1 MKSVFVSRRFIRG
14 LWFAFVYLLTT
25 FNFKQRQMKRFII
38 IILIAAMGIGAYAW
52 AQSSTKSKERQEYEK
67 LLTQWKPMVAEL
79 AQLRYKYF
87 DVKRKPG
94 EDEIVVVEQTPE
106 RQALKKQFDEKF
118 KAAEIKHNQLIDA
131 AVLAYAKDPENNRDI
146 EQFLFYSL
154 RYFME
159 RDMYED
165 VLKMSDIL
173 LNSNVNNPYVIRVA
187 AFAALYTQQYD
198 IAKSFLEKIQKLG
211 ILDSFRLGESDFK
224 YLPVFE
230 LLWNQEKEYR
240 DQEERK
246 DLPSVVLYT
255 TKGEIEIL
263 LYEDQ
268 SPNTVANFIWLIEK
282 GFYKNIDFDAVISQG
297 IAHVSGT
304 EQFKRVDNLTLQ
316 PLVRGNGTPGYA
328 IPDEFKRFDFQT
340 KKFPEDARFFW
351 RGTVVMDLM
360 RDQPNTGGCKFFI
373 LFKPDINCVNKYT
386 AFGRVV
392 RGMDVVCRLQR
403 RNPSSVISLSQL
415 PTPDKILD
423 AKVKNKRNH
432 EYKPMISPL
441 EKTIPPYPNMPV
453 LPEEEKKDPNV
464 FDIMDYNRTH
474 LP

>member
-1 MKSVFVSRRFIRG
+1 MKSVVVSRRFIRG
-14 LWFAFVYLLTT
+14 LWIAFVYLLTT
-25 FNFKQRQMKRFII
+25 FNSKQRQMKRFII

-255 TKGEIEIL
+255 TKGEIEII

-328 IPDEFKRFDFQT
+328 IPDEFKRFDFQ
-340 KKFPEDARFFW
+340 KKMFPEDARFFW

-432 EYKPMISPL
+432 EYKPMIMPL

>member
-1 MKSVFVSRRFIRG
+1 
-14 LWFAFVYLLTT
+14 
-25 FNFKQRQMKRFII
+25 MKRYILAVLII
-38 IILIAAMGIGAYAW
+38 ITIGFGVYGW
-52 AQSSTKSKERQEYEK
+52 AQSKSKSKERQDYET
-67 LLTQWKPMVAEL
+67 LLEQWKPMVAEL
-79 AQLRYKYF
+79 SQLRYQYF

-94 EDEIVVVEQTPE
+94 EDEIVVVEETPK
-106 RQALKKQFDEKF
+106 RLALKKEFDEKF
-118 KAAEIKHNQLIDA
+118 KKANVTYQNLIDA

-146 EQFLFYSL
+146 EQFLFYTL
-154 RYFME
+154 RYFMQ

-165 VLKMSDIL
+165 ALKMCDVL
-173 LNSNVNNPYVIRVA
+173 LDSNVNNPYVIRFA
-187 AFAALYTQQYD
+187 AFAALYTQKYELV
-198 IAKSFLEKIQKLG
+198 IPLLEKIQKLG
-211 ILDSFRLGESDFK
+211 ILDQFRLGESDFK
-224 YLPVFE
+224 YLQVFE
-230 LLWNQEKEYR
+230 LLWEQEKDFRER
-240 DQEERK
+240 EERT

-268 SPNTVANFIWLIEK
+268 APNTVANFIWLVEK
-282 GFYKNIDFDAVISQG
+282 GFYKNIDFDAVITEG
-297 IAHVSGT
+297 IAHVGGT
-304 EQFKRVDNLTLQ
+304 EQYKRVDNLTLQ
-316 PLVRGNGTPGYA
+316 PIVRGNGTPGYV
-328 IPDEFKRFDFQT
+328 IPDEFKSFDFQN

-360 RDQPNTGGCKFFI
+360 RDQPNTAGCKFFI
-373 LFKPDINCVNKYT
+373 LFKPNINCVNKNT

-432 EYKPMISPL
+432 EYKPMIVPL
-441 EKTIPPYPNMPV
+441 EKTVPPYPNMPV

-474 LP
+474 MP

>member
-1 MKSVFVSRRFIRG
+1 
-14 LWFAFVYLLTT
+14 
-25 FNFKQRQMKRFII
+25 MKRFII

>member
-1 MKSVFVSRRFIRG
+1 
-14 LWFAFVYLLTT
+14 
-25 FNFKQRQMKRFII
+25 MKRYILV
-38 IILIAAMGIGAYAW
+38 ILIIALGLGAIVW
-52 AQSSTKSKERQEYEK
+52 AQTSNVSKERKQYDN
-67 LLTQWKPMVAEL
+67 LLEQWKPMVAEL
-79 AQLRYKYF
+79 ARLRYQYF

-94 EDEIVVVEQTPE
+94 EDEIFVVEQTPE
-106 RQALKKQFDEKF
+106 RQKLKKIFDEKF
-118 KAAEIKHNQLIDA
+118 KTAEVKYNQLIDA

-146 EQFLFYSL
+146 EQFLFYTL

-165 VLKMSDIL
+165 VLKMSDVL

-187 AFAALYTQQYD
+187 AFAALFSQQYD

-211 ILDSFRLGESDFK
+211 ILDEFRLGESDFR

-230 LLWNQEKEYR
+230 LLWEQEKAFREK
-240 DQEERK
+240 EERA

-255 TKGEIEIL
+255 TKGEIDIL

-268 SPNTVANFIWLIEK
+268 APNTVANFIWLVEK
-282 GFYKNIDFDAVISQG
+282 GFYKNIDFDAVITQA

-316 PLVRGNGTPGYA
+316 PLVRGNGTPGYC
-328 IPDEFKRFDFQT
+328 IPDEFRPFDFEK
-340 KKFPEDARFFW
+340 KKFPDDSRFFW
-351 RGTVVMDLM
+351 RGTVAMDLM

-373 LFKPDINCVNKYT
+373 LYKPDINCVNKNT
-386 AFGRVV
+386 VFGRVV

-432 EYKPMISPL
+432 EYKPMIVPL
-441 EKTIPPYPNMPV
+441 EKTVPPYPNMPV
-453 LPEEEKKDPNV
+453 LPGEEKKDPNV

>member
-1 MKSVFVSRRFIRG
+1 MESGGFQTIFMVLRLLLIFSQPVFSI
-14 LWFAFVYLLTT
+14 LQT
-25 FNFKQRQMKRFII
+25 QMKRYLFII
-38 IILIAAMGIGAYAW
+38 LVVVFGIGVFAW
-52 AQSSTKSKERQEYEK
+52 AQQTATVSKERKQYDN
-67 LLTQWKPMVAEL
+67 LLEQWKPKVAQL

-106 RQALKKQFDEKF
+106 RKKLKEEFDKQFKD
-118 KAAEIKHNQLIDA
+118 AETTYKQLIST

-146 EQFLFYSL
+146 EQFLFYTL

-165 VLKMSDIL
+165 ALKMCNIL
-173 LNSNVNNPYVIRVA
+173 LDSNVNNPYVIRAA
-187 AFAALYTQQYD
+187 AFAALFTQQYEV
-198 IAKSFLEKIQKLG
+198 AYSFLEKIQKLG
-211 ILDSFRLGESDFK
+211 ILDQFRLGESDFQ

-230 LLWNQEKEYR
+230 KLWEQEKTYR
-240 DQEERK
+240 EQEERK

-282 GFYKNIDFDAVISQG
+282 GFYKNIDFDAVITQSM
-297 IAHVSGT
+297 AHVAGT

-328 IPDEFKRFDFQT
+328 IPDEFKAFDFQ
-340 KKFPEDARFFW
+340 KKEFPEDARFFW

-360 RDQPNTGGCKFFI
+360 RDVPNSAGCKFFI

-432 EYKPMISPL
+432 EYKPMIMPL

>member
-198 IAKSFLEKIQKLG
+198 IAKSFLETIQKLG
-211 ILDSFRLGESDFK
+211 ILDSLRLGESDFK

-268 SPNTVANFIWLIEK
+268 SPHTVANFIWLIEK
-282 GFYKNIDFDAVISQG
+282 GFYKNFMC
-297 IAHVSGT
+297 
-304 EQFKRVDNLTLQ
+304 KDNC
-316 PLVRGNGTPGYA
+316 Y
-328 IPDEFKRFDFQT
+328 
-340 KKFPEDARFFW
+340 
-351 RGTVVMDLM
+351 
-360 RDQPNTGGCKFFI
+360 
-373 LFKPDINCVNKYT
+373 
-386 AFGRVV
+386 
-392 RGMDVVCRLQR
+392 
-403 RNPSSVISLSQL
+403 
-415 PTPDKILD
+415 
-423 AKVKNKRNH
+423 
-432 EYKPMISPL
+432 
-441 EKTIPPYPNMPV
+441 
-453 LPEEEKKDPNV
+453 
-464 FDIMDYNRTH
+464 
-474 LP
+474 

>member
-1 MKSVFVSRRFIRG
+1 MVLRP
-14 LWFAFVYLLTT
+14 LLIFSQTDISILQT
-25 FNFKQRQMKRFII
+25 QMKRYLL
-38 IILIAAMGIGAYAW
+38 IILVVVFGIGVFAW
-52 AQSSTKSKERQEYEK
+52 AQQSATVSKERKQYEN
-67 LLTQWKPMVAEL
+67 LLEQWKPKVAQL

-94 EDEIVVVEQTPE
+94 EDEIVIVEQTPE
-106 RQALKKQFDEKF
+106 RKKLKEEFDKQFKD
-118 KAAEIKHNQLIDA
+118 AETTYKQLIST

-146 EQFLFYSL
+146 EQFLFYTL

-165 VLKMSDIL
+165 ALKMCNIL
-173 LNSNVNNPYVIRVA
+173 LDSNVNNPYVIRAA
-187 AFAALYTQQYD
+187 AFAALYTQQYEV
-198 IAKSFLEKIQKLG
+198 AYSFLEKIQKLG
-211 ILDSFRLGESDFK
+211 ILDQFRLGESDFQ

-230 LLWNQEKEYR
+230 KLWEQEKTYR
-240 DQEERK
+240 EQEERK

-282 GFYKNIDFDAVISQG
+282 GFYKNIDFDAVISQAM
-297 IAHVSGT
+297 AHVAGT

-328 IPDEFKRFDFQT
+328 IPDEFKPFDFQ
-340 KKFPEDARFFW
+340 KKEFPEDARFFW

-360 RDQPNTGGCKFFI
+360 RDQPNTAGCKFFI

-403 RNPSSVISLSQL
+403 RNPSAVISLSQL